1 MGVMAG
7 KHKLD
12 KIFVGIALLLGACGQ
27 PQVSRTTQ
35 SPTPE
40 AQKTA
45 VTQVTPNASS
55 EANIGIQRVTLA
67 SLDAKSDRSANR
79 GAALSEVE
87 PLELKGTIT
96 IAGSS
101 VVFPISNA
109 MAERFKQEGYPDPIN
124 VASLETPTAF
134 ALFCQQG
141 KTDIVHSVRPI
152 TDSEAQA
159 CAKSGR
165 KPIAFTIATDAV
177 AIVVST
183 QNEFLPETV
192 TKQQLKQLVS
202 AEQWSDVNPD
212 WPDQPIQRMVRPSW
226 TEIVRLFVSTLL
238 DGNADLLFKAP
249 NTTVFQD
256 PDQVTAEALT
266 NPDVISFMEH
276 AYYANNKNALRALAI
291 DGVPPSGEKNYPLTR
306 PLYIYADA
314 NAIQKR
320 SELKAFISYYL
331 THVNEEILKI
341 GYFPANPA
349 ALEESKTKLK
359 AL

>member
-1 MGVMAG
+1 MTG

-12 KIFVGIALLLGACGQ
+12 KIFVSIALLLGACGQ

-45 VTQVTPNASS
+45 IIQVTPDASS
-55 EANIGIQRVTLA
+55 ETNLGIQRVTLA
-67 SLDAKSDRSANR
+67 SLDTKSDTSANKR
-79 GAALSEVE
+79 TTLSEVE
-87 PLELKGTIT
+87 PLKLKGTIT
-96 IAGSS
+96 IAGTS

-124 VASLETPTAF
+124 VASVETPTGF
-134 ALFCQQG
+134 TLFCQQG
-141 KTDIVHSVRPI
+141 KTDIVNSVRPI
-152 TDSEAQA
+152 TESEAQA

-165 KPIAFTIATDAV
+165 KPIAFTVAMDAV
-177 AIVVST
+177 TIVVST
-183 QNEFLPETV
+183 QNEFLPQSV
-192 TKQQLKQLVS
+192 TKEQLKQLIT

-212 WPDQPIQRMVRPSW
+212 WPDQPIQRMVRPPS
-226 TEIVRLFVSTLL
+226 TEIFRLFVNTVL
-238 DGNADLLFKAP
+238 DGNADLLLKAP
-249 NTTVFQD
+249 NTRMLQD
-256 PDQVTAEALT
+256 PDQLTAEALT

-276 AYYANNKNALRALAI
+276 SYYANNKNTLRALVI
-291 DGVPPSGEKNYPLTR
+291 DGVPPSGEKNYPLAR

-320 SELKAFISYYL
+320 PELKAFISYYL
-331 THVNEEILKI
+331 AHVHEEILKL
-341 GYFPANPA
+341 GYFPVSPTV
-349 ALEESKTKLK
+349 LEESKTKLK